1 MEAAPHIRLA
11 TRDDLG
17 VINGI
22 YNHYVAHSTCTFQTG
37 PETMAAREV
46 WFGSHDPKIH
56 PITVIEASGEILG
69 WASLSPYHSRC
80 GYRSTVEDSVYLRH
94 DRLGRGMGRALLADL
109 CERSRSIGHH
119 TIIAGVSADQEASVV
134 LHEKL
139 GFVRVAHLREV
150 GYKFDR
156 WLDVIYL
163 QRMI

>member
-1 MEAAPHIRLA
+1 MEADQHIRLA

-22 YNHYVAHSTCTFQTG
+22 YNHYVAHSTCTFQTE
-37 PETMAAREV
+37 PETLAGREA
-46 WFGSHDPKIH
+46 WFTRHEPAFH
-56 PITVIEASGEILG
+56 PITVIERGGEVMG

-80 GYRSTVEDSVYLRH
+80 GYRLTVEDSVYLRH
-94 DRLGRGMGRALLADL
+94 DQIGRGMGRALLADL
-109 CERSRSIGHH
+109 CERAGSLGHH
-119 TIIAGVSADQEASVV
+119 TIIAGVSGDQEASVA

-150 GYKFDR
+150 GFKFDR

-163 QRMI
+163 QRMV